1 MILCLTHST
10 IFFYLGDKLILKS
23 QEYNGRVIEYISYV
37 MEVRGHSSKS
47 ESQNDSPTL
56 TEGTPVALSV
66 LLET

>member
-1 MILCLTHST
+1 MIWCLAHSN

-23 QEYNGRVIEYISYV
+23 QEYNGHVIEYIGYV

-47 ESQNDSPTL
+47 EAQTESPTL